1 MISMAKNYDDAQK
14 ACEEAYLKLIKEYK
28 DDSLNVINELTN
40 KINVTELE
48 FQKQQAELAKQKNIT
63 AAAIDANKRAL
74 EESDKKNY
82 YRIQINSVDLND
94 INKLRSIAP
103 GLRNRE
109 PLDKVIWKTYYE
121 KPTAALL
128 GRVIG
133 ANIKTGIYKIT
144 NLNNGMCYIG
154 QSVNLADRWKAH
166 IKAGL
171 GIDSSNNKLYTAMK
185 TDGVEN
191 FTFEIIEECDRS
203 QLNEQ
208 EKFWINYFQSETF
221 GYNSTKGNG

>member
-1 MISMAKNYDDAQK
+1 MEPKKTIQ
-14 ACEEAYLKLIKEYK
+14 
-28 DDSLNVINELTN
+28 LTN
-40 KINVTELE
+40 KINIAELE
-48 FQKQQAELAKQKNIT
+48 FQKQQEELAKQKNIT

-82 YRIQINSVDLND
+82 YRIQINNIDLND

-154 QSVNLADRWKAH
+154 
-166 IKAGL
+166 
-171 GIDSSNNKLYTAMK
+171 
-185 TDGVEN
+185 
-191 FTFEIIEECDRS
+191 
-203 QLNEQ
+203 
-208 EKFWINYFQSETF
+208 
-221 GYNSTKGNG
+221 